1 MSLSREDKEC
11 EGEGG
16 KDVDGW
22 CGRRKG
28 SEGGELVENTIW
40 EGGESV
46 VAEVMKGMRV

>member
-1 MSLSREDKEC
+1 M
-11 EGEGG
+11 
-16 KDVDGW
+16 DGW

-46 VAEVMKGMRV
+46 VVEVVKGNESVMMNGMGYGWKGD